1 MELGSRRVW
10 NAVIPL
16 AVGAAILAAFWGINA
31 SRNRGNAKS
40 EASAS
45 ATPSATQAAP
55 QNPAHEKA
63 ALEEQLK
70 RNPDH
75 PPILMRLAEME
86 QEAGRPAGAVSY
98 LRRILEK
105 DPKNADARL
114 ELGRSLY
121 ESGDT
126 DGALVETRRLLEDH
140 PDNVDGLYNLGAI
153 YANRNQ
159 TALARDAWTKA
170 IALAPASDS
179 GQKSREGLAKLG
191 PSLQGSH

>member
-1 MELGSRRVW
+1 MEWGSRKVW
-10 NAVIPL
+10 TAVIPL
-16 AVGAAILAAFWGINA
+16 AVGAAILAAFWGVNA
-31 SRNRGNAKS
+31 SRNRNPATP
-40 EASAS
+40 EASS
-45 ATPSATQAAP
+45 SPATTVP

-86 QEAGRPAGAVSY
+86 QEAGHPAGAVPY
-98 LRRILEK
+98 LRKILEK

-121 ESGDT
+121 ESGNA
-126 DGALVETRRLLEDH
+126 DGALAETKQLMADH

-159 TALARDAWTKA
+159 MELAKEAWTKA
-170 IALAPASDS
+170 VALGPSSES
-179 GQKSREGLAKLG
+179 GQKARDGLAKLG
-191 PSLQGSH
+191 PPLPINR